1 VITLKNK
8 YFESSSQE
16 LKNRYNLDIYTD
28 ILLGRED
35 RVLLYADVTNVE
47 ALELKVISGSLEIFG
62 FENKPSIVLNKLLD
76 ALDYSCKYAEIGGKK
91 EYYDYITREL
101 SSLNR
106 MVDVTFPINVDGQRV
121 WIRLITVPIK
131 KNSSV
136 IAIYMNDVTYDMNLI
151 ELNYEK
157 AHRDSL
163 TRLFNKYAL
172 DHHYGLRHK
181 WKNFHA
187 IYMDIDNL
195 KKVNDMDGHAT
206 GNAFI
211 KAFADLLRQYE
222 TEYDRFYRIGGDE
235 FVGLFFRPEVEIRQ
249 MAEEILH
256 RTKQIQIPKSQ
267 KTITVSIGITKA
279 TIQDDVIRKA
289 DDLLYKVK
297 KSGKNAY
304 LYEIET

>member
-1 VITLKNK
+1 MITLKNNYLK
-8 YFESSSQE
+8 SSAQE
-16 LKNRYNLDIYTD
+16 LNDRYNLDIYTD

-35 RVLLYADVTNVE
+35 RVLLYADISN
-47 ALELKVISGSLEIFG
+47 ADPLEFVVISGSLEIFG
-62 FENKPSIVLNKLLD
+62 FEDKPSIFLKQLVD
-76 ALDYSCKYAEIGGKK
+76 AIDYSCKYAEIGGRK
-91 EYYDYITREL
+91 EYYDYVSREL
-101 SSLNR
+101 SNIQR
-106 MVDVTFPINVDGQRV
+106 FIDVTFPIVIDKKRV
-121 WIRLITVPIK
+121 WIRVHTFPVK
-131 KNSSV
+131 KNPSV
-136 IAIYMNDVTYDMNLI
+136 IAIYLNDVTIDMNII

-157 AHRDSL
+157 AHKDSL
-163 TRLFNKYAL
+163 TILFNKYTL
-172 DHHYGLRHK
+172 DHHYGLRYK

-195 KKVNDMDGHAT
+195 KIVNDIDGHAT

-222 TEYDRFYRIGGDE
+222 TEYDRFYRTGGDE
-235 FVGLFFRPEVEIRQ
+235 FVGLFFRPETEIRQ